1 MKMNHYARC
10 VTAGIVCT
18 LMYGNL
24 FAQETFDLSSQRSE
38 KQDVRA
44 VPGEKVDHKGFV
56 LNPQPHQFTPIAGK
70 TCDISQGVSLKDK
83 QQKFSAYLDFLS
95 QHKKGTRLTIDFGA
109 KAARK
114 AHVKEVS
121 GAYALA
127 VNEKG
132 ITITGFDERGA
143 FYGIQTLKQLVESPV
158 SAGGALPFVEI
169 NDYPDLPNRGVVEG
183 FYGTPWSHEVRL
195 SLIDF

>member
-56 LNPQPHQFTPIAGK
+56 LNPRSSNPVMVIPF
-70 TCDISQGVSLKDK
+70 SL
-83 QQKFSAYLDFLS
+83 
-95 QHKKGTRLTIDFGA
+95 T
-109 KAARK
+109 AR
-114 AHVKEVS
+114 
-121 GAYALA
+121 AYAPDTSFTWAFLA
-127 VNEKG
+127 AFAPKSMVSRVP
-132 ITITGFDERGA
+132 FLCWER
-143 FYGIQTLKQLVESPV
+143 KS
-158 SAGGALPFVEI
+158 
-169 NDYPDLPNRGVVEG
+169 R
-183 FYGTPWSHEVRL
+183 
-195 SLIDF
+195 

>member
-38 KQDVRA
+38 KQDVRAVPGEKVDHKGA

-121 GAYALA
+121 GALRS
-127 VNEKG
+127 ESG
-132 ITITGFDERGA
+132 
-143 FYGIQTLKQLVESPV
+143 QESPRER
-158 SAGGALPFVEI
+158 SIRCICP
-169 NDYPDLPNRGVVEG
+169 R
-183 FYGTPWSHEVRL
+183 RQ
-195 SLIDF
+195 

>member
-70 TCDISQGVSLKDK
+70 TCDISQGVVPVDPLQRAWREACGRALIYLAQEAGEVYRVFCGLPERLK
-83 QQKFSAYLDFLS
+83 
-95 QHKKGTRLTIDFGA
+95 
-109 KAARK
+109 
-114 AHVKEVS
+114 
-121 GAYALA
+121 
-127 VNEKG
+127 
-132 ITITGFDERGA
+132 
-143 FYGIQTLKQLVESPV
+143 
-158 SAGGALPFVEI
+158 
-169 NDYPDLPNRGVVEG
+169 
-183 FYGTPWSHEVRL
+183 
-195 SLIDF
+195 